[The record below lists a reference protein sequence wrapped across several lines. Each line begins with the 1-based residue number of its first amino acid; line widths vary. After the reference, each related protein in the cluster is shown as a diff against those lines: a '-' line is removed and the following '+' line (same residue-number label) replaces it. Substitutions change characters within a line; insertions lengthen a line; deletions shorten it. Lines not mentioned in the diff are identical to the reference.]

1 MEDFGFILNGGGNG
15 GGGVTETGYYGSY
28 YSSAT
33 QNSIGANQVNFM
45 EFPSIV
51 AQNGVSIVTNN
62 KLVPANDSVYNIQ
75 FSAQFYHPT
84 GGGGSSTSD
93 VDIWAVINNQ
103 PIPES
108 RSTITIVHGQGII
121 ASWNFVFELSANDE
135 FQLAW
140 SSTDGGME
148 IQAFGTSLVPTRPAV
163 PSVIIT
169 IQQVANIL
177 EGPQGI
183 QGIQGP
189 TGYTGPQGTQGP
201 TGSTGPQ
208 GPQGTQGPTGYTGP
222 ASDVTG
228 PTGATGYTG
237 PASNITGPTGYTGPQ
252 GETGPTGYTGDNGP
266 QGETGPQG
274 PQGETGPT
282 GYTGPASNVTGP
294 TGFTGPQGLQG
305 ETGPTGYTGPASNVT
320 GPTGYTGPQGETGY
334 TGPTGFT
341 GPQGNQGATGPT
353 GYTGPQGNDSNVTG
367 PTGATGYTGPQG
379 LASNVTGPTG
389 YTGPQ
394 GPQGA
399 FGGATFLYNYLTNTS
414 ATDPLSGNLKLNASL
429 TTATFLYINDIDG
442 NGTNISAF
450 IDTIDDSTSSIK
462 GTFKISEVS
471 NPQNFVYYS
480 IIGTH
485 THNPTWFEIPSG
497 YITGSVTS
505 FSNNTP
511 VLITFARNGDIGDT
525 GPTGATGYTG
535 PNGPT
540 GATGYTGPQG
550 TQGPT
555 GATGYTG
562 PQGNDGPTG
571 PTGYTGPASNVT
583 GPTGYTGP
591 NGSQGP
597 TGPTGFTG
605 PQGPTGATG
614 FTGFTGFT
622 GPQGPTGSGG
632 LTWTEVTGTTQSM
645 VSNNGYIANNVG
657 LVTLTLPTT
666 IAVGGLIPVSGFGAG
681 GWTIAQNSGQQ
692 IFWDA
697 GGVDGTNETTLGV
710 TGSLSST
717 DRYNCIE
724 VQCVVA
730 NTTFIVRWAKGNIT
744 IV

>member
-15 GGGVTETGYYGSY
+15 GGGVTQTGYYGSFY
-28 YSSAT
+28 DAT
-33 QNSIGANQVNFM
+33 TQASLGANQVNFM
-45 EFPSIV
+45 KFPTLIAS
-51 AQNGVSIVTNN
+51 NGISVISTN
-62 KLVPANDSVYNIQ
+62 KLVPANDGVYNIQ
-75 FSAQFYHPT
+75 FSAQFYHPS
-84 GGGGSSTSD
+84 GGGGGAVRD
-93 VDIWAVINNQ
+93 VDIWVVINNQ
-103 PIPES
+103 NIAES
-108 RSTITIVHGQGII
+108 RSVISATRGQ
-121 ASWNFVFELSANDE
+121 ALVSAWNFVYELNAGDE
-135 FQLAW
+135 VQLAW
-140 SSTDGGME
+140 SSADAFIE
-148 IQAFGTSLVPTRPAV
+148 IQAFGTSVVPTRPAV
-163 PSVIIT
+163 PSVIVT

-189 TGYTGPQGTQGP
+189 TGFTGPQGTQGP
-201 TGSTGPQ
+201 TGFT
-208 GPQGTQGPTGYTGP
+208 GPQGTQGPTGATGFTGP
-222 ASDVTG
+222 ASNITGPTGPTGFTGPASNITGPTGPTGPQGQTGPTGYTGDTGPQGDLGPQGDTGPTGPTGFTGPASNITG

-237 PASNITGPTGYTGPQ
+237 PQGTTGATGF
-252 GETGPTGYTGDNGP
+252 
-266 QGETGPQG
+266 
-274 PQGETGPT
+274 
-282 GYTGPASNVTGP
+282 TGPASNVTGP
-294 TGFTGPQGLQG
+294 TGFTGPQGSTGFTG
-305 ETGPTGYTGPASNVT
+305 E
-320 GPTGYTGPQGETGY
+320 TGYTGPQG
-334 TGPTGFT
+334 
-341 GPQGNQGATGPT
+341 NQGSTGPT

-367 PTGATGYTGPQG
+367 PTGPTGFTGPQG

-394 GPQGA
+394 GPQGT

-429 TTATFLYINDIDG
+429 TTATLLIISEFDS
-442 NGTNISAF
+442 NGTDIASF
-450 IDTIDDSTSSIK
+450 LDTIDDSTSSIK

-480 IIGTH
+480 IIANH
-485 THNPTWFEIPSG
+485 INFPLWFEVPCA
-497 YITGSVTS
+497 YVTGSVTS
-505 FSNNTP
+505 FANNTP

-535 PNGPT
+535 PNG
-540 GATGYTGPQG
+540 

-555 GATGYTG
+555 GATGFTGPQGPTGATGFTG
-562 PQGNDGPTG
+562 PQGNQGATG
-571 PTGYTGPASNVT
+571 PTGFTGPASNVT

-591 NGSQGP
+591 NGTQGP

-605 PQGPTGATG
+605 PQGPTG
-614 FTGFTGFT
+614 
-622 GPQGPTGSGG
+622 SGG
-632 LTWTEVTGTTQSM
+632 LSWTEVTGTSQSM
-645 VSNNGYIANNVG
+645 VANNGYIANNAG

-666 IAVGGLIPVSGFGAG
+666 IAIGDLIPVSGFGAG

-697 GGVDGTNETTLGV
+697 GGVDGTNETTAGV

-744 IV
+744 II